1 MMSLIDKEYFTLEEI
16 VEELHIPR
24 RDVIYLAENSRL
36 RLSTFVCELCV
47 SCARSQDREEG
58 KLEPVPKVSK
68 WTGVLDLC
76 DRDALRILK
85 TGVAEVSSFH
95 PMRDSNLNCIGPI
108 RPVMVST
115 HDLVIRAEERRRL
128 EALIRKKPVGSNFAD
143 AQPAVSFVHAPDYRM
158 VQIDGETFSLGLYQA
173 AVVRLLHKAALT
185 GRPWCNGAELLAEIE
200 CSTLRMSDLFKS
212 KRGWRKL
219 IESNSRGMYR
229 LAGIARS

>member
-1 MMSLIDKEYFTLEEI
+1 
-16 VEELHIPR
+16 VEDLHIPR
-24 RDVIYLAENSRL
+24 RDVIYLAENGRL
-36 RLSTFVCELCV
+36 RLSIRVFHLECK
-47 SCARSQDREEG
+47 QDSVEEHPDTESR
-58 KLEPVPKVSK
+58 KLPKQHKVID
-68 WTGVLDLC
+68 GLLDLRA
-76 DRDALRILK
+76 RDVHALFRD
-85 TGVAEVSSFH
+85 GSVAVSSFLTVADQDQEIQQCID
-95 PMRDSNLNCIGPI
+95 PLNVKQTDLLI
-108 RPVMVST
+108 RVV
-115 HDLVIRAEERRRL
+115 ERRRL

-143 AQPAVSFVHAPDYRM
+143 AQSAVSFVHAPDYRM

-173 AVVRLLHKAALT
+173 AIVRLLHKAALT